1 MTELGHLTVK
11 VKCAAHWRTQSPAAY
26 IVPAPSSAVLLQMR
40 VGTELC
46 HRQPTGPVLV
56 RAGPS
61 WNKNFRTTASFL
73 LSHEPTVP
81 FSRINIRHASDVWR
95 CSESRVQYFTP

>member
-11 VKCAAHWRTQSPAAY
+11 VKCAPWRTQNPAAY
-26 IVPAPSSAVLLQMR
+26 TVPAPSSAVLLQMR

-61 WNKNFRTTASFL
+61 GIKTFAQLHHFSFL
-73 LSHEPTVP
+73 MNQLFHSLELISDMQSM
-81 FSRINIRHASDVWR
+81 FGDAQSR
-95 CSESRVQYFTP
+95 QYFTP